1 MITNINEFRKVFGLN
16 MTNEALSDDRKT
28 KMKLDLLMQ
37 TAKEMIEAYDK
48 AEAFEI
54 AKKAKNEEIKGVLE
68 KLGTHSIICKGVLI
82 EMVGTYDNH
91 STNLTEYTKFVEDSV
106 DVLGKQYKEMHDK
119 IMAASTEMSKGTE
132 YLRFNKNTKN
142 QPNGTME
149 GIGDTI
155 VSWFTSLKNWFTG
168 FLPRANQEIDA
179 IKKGI
184 EYQKGSNPFNMKS
197 GPSGKPMRFA
207 TTGKTVKFGESV
219 VNENTFKS
227 KYKQMIF
234 DNLSKQSYN
243 YLDLAKACGIQ
254 PSDTSENY
262 GLYRNIQLLLDENI
276 ITRVKNGKVFVY
288 SLAVPVATIEP
299 AKKVDVTVDVPVD
312 NVLITEALAKA
323 SALIEDAEN
332 EKYFLELAKIKEQQ
346 VIAMLNEFKSKK
358 LAIDDKVLSLIKIES
373 KPTLDK
379 AAFMDSMTNADI
391 VTESVADMAQNLF
404 SLYTKSFQTSGS
416 VRQYKDDSGL
426 PEGTLGASFDWIIKQ
441 VVAPVS
447 TVTKENK
454 IVDFVRNSIAKLKR
468 YVSSFRIASKRADM
482 ALNEI

>member
-155 VSWFTSLKNWFTG
+155 VSWFTSLKNWFNG
-168 FLPRANQEIDA
+168 FLPRANQEINA
-179 IKKGI
+179 IKKGLAH
-184 EYQKGSNPFNMKS
+184 QKGL
-197 GPSGKPMRFA
+197 
-207 TTGKTVKFGESV
+207 TVTES

-254 PSDTSENY
+254 PGDTSENY
-262 GLYRNIQLLLDENI
+262 GLYRNIQLLLEENI
-276 ITRVKNGKVFVY
+276 ISRVKNGKVFVY

-299 AKKVDVTVDVPVD
+299 AKKVDVTVDIPVD
-312 NVLITEALAKA
+312 NVLLSEALVKA

-346 VIAMLNEFKSKK
+346 VIAMLNEFKAKK

-441 VVAPVS
+441 VVAPVGA
-447 TVTKENK
+447 TKENK
-454 IVDFVRNSIAKLKR
+454 IVDFVRNAVAKLKR

>member
-1 MITNINEFRKVFGLN
+1 MITNINEFRKVFGHKL
-16 MTNEALSDDRKT
+16 TNEALSDDRKT
-28 KMKLDLLMQ
+28 KMKLDLLIQ
-37 TAKEMIEAYDK
+37 TAKEMIAAYDK
-48 AEAFEI
+48 AEAFKL
-54 AKKAKNEEIKGVLE
+54 AKAAKNEEIKKVLE
-68 KLGTHSIICKGVLI
+68 DLGTHSIVCKGVLI
-82 EMVGTYDNH
+82 EVVGTYDNH
-91 STNLTEYTKFVEDSV
+91 TTNLTEYTKFVEDSV

-119 IMAASTEMSKGTE
+119 IMAANTEMSKGSE
-132 YLRFNKNTKN
+132 YLRFNKNPKN
-142 QPNGTME
+142 LADGTME

-168 FLPRANQEIDA
+168 FLPRANQEINA
-179 IKKGI
+179 IKKGLA
-184 EYQKGSNPFNMKS
+184 YQKGL
-197 GPSGKPMRFA
+197 
-207 TTGKTVKFGESV
+207 TVTES

-262 GLYRNIQLLLDENI
+262 GLYRNIQLLLTDNI
-276 ITRVKNGKVFVY
+276 ISRVKNGKVFVY

-358 LAIDDKVLSLIKIES
+358 LAIDDKVLSLIKIEA

-404 SLYTKSFQTSGS
+404 SLYTKSYQTSGS
-416 VRQYKDDSGL
+416 VRQYKDETGL
-426 PEGTLGASFDWIIKQ
+426 PEGTLGASFDWILKQ
-441 VVAPVS
+441 VVAPVAP
-447 TVTKENK
+447 TKENK
-454 IVDFVRNSIAKLKR
+454 VMDFVRNAITKLKR

-482 ALNEI
+482 ALSHI

>member
-168 FLPRANQEIDA
+168 FLPRANQEINA
-179 IKKGI
+179 IKKGLA
-184 EYQKGSNPFNMKS
+184 YQKGL
-197 GPSGKPMRFA
+197 
-207 TTGKTVKFGESV
+207 TVTES

-254 PSDTSENY
+254 PGDTSENY
-262 GLYRNIQLLLDENI
+262 GLYRNIQLLLEENI
-276 ITRVKNGKVFVY
+276 ISRVKNGKVFVY

-299 AKKVDVTVDVPVD
+299 AKKVDVTVDIPVD
-312 NVLITEALAKA
+312 NVLLSEALVKA

-346 VIAMLNEFKSKK
+346 VIAMLNEFKAKK

-441 VVAPVS
+441 VVAPVGA
-447 TVTKENK
+447 TKENK
-454 IVDFVRNSIAKLKR
+454 IVDFVRNAVAKLKR